1 MPRSVRSSA
10 KPTSS
15 FISQLLSFSACL
27 TISSF
32 WDFEILWNQDI
43 KTNFNFLYFECSS
56 SDQQQYLQNITKYI
70 NISSLLLA
78 INHGVHYVAIIY
90 DILHLDPTIDYNF
103 TTLTQNICPSPA
115 SLNPHD
121 GMNAI
126 NQSLSKKYE
135 GMKPLIS
142 RNCLDIRHLIRF
154 NWSISAPVHQHRPVN
169 FTYQIPNSWHNNVL
183 QYILTLI

>member
-1 MPRSVRSSA
+1 MFLIW
-10 KPTSS
+10 PTAV
-15 FISQLLSFSACL
+15 LC
-27 TISSF
+27 
-32 WDFEILWNQDI
+32 
-43 KTNFNFLYFECSS
+43 
-56 SDQQQYLQNITKYI
+56 LQNITNYI

-169 FTYQIPNSWHNNVL
+169 FMYQIPDSWHNNVL
-183 QYILTLI
+183 QYILTTNTNLIFQRSIITKPGILVSYNQKILIFHFI